1 MNSKHRP
8 LLAHRLIAYRCVV
21 FRCVVFRPGGLL
33 LAAWVFAAMALC
45 GAETAVA
52 WGEDAA
58 DENLARLEG
67 MSDAE
72 KTALLQKKRRFDDLP
87 AAEQERLRA
96 FHTALQADPRQ
107 AELKHV
113 LERYSGWLR
122 TLTPLERAELTSL
135 PADKRLKKIGE
146 LLHDQDAQRFRMMA
160 RGFLLTPEDLST
172 IQEWCDEFIDDH
184 AQEVLDHIPADVF
197 KSMTGRAK
205 GPYVPERDRP
215 FVASLYMIPVPES
228 VNMPRPSREDEVRLQ
243 SRISKEAREILARA
257 KDDKERSEII
267 QNWTWAAVRSRM
279 RVNPSNDELDKFAQ
293 TLNENERFRLE
304 NLPRE
309 WMYRELRMMYGQK
322 RFGGDPARWGRGG
335 GKGRRWGDG
344 PPDGPGPPPS
354 GFMQGPFAPGLPPG
368 GPPPDGPPPDGRGRE
383 FRRSDDGDGAGKSH
397 RPPGLY

>member
-1 MNSKHRP
+1 MNSRNS
-8 LLAHRLIAYRCVV
+8 RLITLFPLIV
-21 FRCVVFRPGGLL
+21 RPGLVP
-33 LAAWVFAAMALC
+33 LACCLCAALTLC
-45 GAETAVA
+45 SAQPTLA
-52 WGEDAA
+52 WGDEAA

-67 MSDAE
+67 MTDAE

-87 AAEQERLRA
+87 AAEQERLRE
-96 FHTALQADPRQ
+96 FHAALQADPRQ

-160 RGFLLTPEDLST
+160 KGFLLTPEDLST
-172 IQEWCDEFIDDH
+172 IQQWCDEFIDNH

-197 KSMTGRAK
+197 KGMTGRAK

-215 FVASLYMIPVPES
+215 FVASLYMLPVPES
-228 VNMPRPSREDEVRLQ
+228 VNMPRPNREDEVRLQ

-279 RVNPSNDELDKFAQ
+279 RVNPSTDELDQFAQ
-293 TLNENERFRLE
+293 TLDEKERFRLE
-304 NLPRE
+304 NLPRDR
-309 WMYRELRMMYGQK
+309 MYRELRWMYGQK
-322 RFGGDPARWGRGG
+322 RFGGEPGRPGRGG
-335 GKGRRWGDG
+335 GKVRRWGDG
-344 PPDGPGPPPS
+344 PSDGPGPPPG
-354 GFMQGPFAPGLPPG
+354 GFLPGPFSPGPPSG
-368 GPPPDGPPPDGRGRE
+368 GPPPDGPPRDDRGRN
-383 FRRSDDGDGAGKSH
+383 RGRSDEDGTGPTH
-397 RPPGLY
+397 RPPGFY